1 VQFRFTD
8 WRRGLRAVGLSAS
21 VLLVVHVAAQTALA
35 AAVALAPN
43 SWSVTAP
50 SGPPPAELGGRDVRP
65 LITPVGP
72 PVAELASWVIEPEA
86 QPARGTILLMHG
98 VRMGKESLARMGVAL
113 SDAGYRAVLL
123 DLRGHGESSGRYLTY
138 GEVEARD
145 ASAVIDAVA
154 SRSGPL
160 GCVGAYGF
168 SYGASVALELGA
180 RDPRVKAVVAVS
192 AFSSL
197 RSVSGDY
204 REKYLPVPLRL
215 LPDAWFD
222 SAIDDASRLASFD
235 PDASAPLLAVGRS
248 QANMLMIHGAA
259 DSQVPERHSRAL
271 VGAARGRASLVSVPG
286 AGHDDMPADATGIVR
301 RETLAWFDRWL
312 LASSCGS

>member
-1 VQFRFTD
+1 VT
-8 WRRGLRAVGLSAS
+8 LAAAA
-21 VLLVVHVAAQTALA
+21 LLTLHVAAKTTLA

-43 SWSVTAP
+43 SLSMAAP
-50 SGPPPAELGGRDVRP
+50 SGAPPAELGGRAVQT
-65 LITPVGP
+65 LSTPVGP
-72 PVAELASWVIEPEA
+72 PAAELASWVIEPAA

-98 VRMGKESLARMGVAL
+98 VRMSKESLARVGVAV

-138 GEVEARD
+138 GEVEAKD
-145 ASAVIDAVA
+145 ATAVLDAVA

-160 GCVGAYGF
+160 SCVGAYGF

-180 RDPRVKAVVAVS
+180 QDPRVKAVVAVS

-197 RSVSGDY
+197 RSVFGDY
-204 REKYLPVPLRL
+204 RERYLPAPLRL

-222 SAIDDASRLASFD
+222 GVIEDASRLASFD

-248 QANMLMIHGAA
+248 QANMLMIHGTA

-271 VGAARGRASLVSVPG
+271 VGAAHGRATLISVPG
-286 AGHDDMPADATGIVR
+286 AGHDDMPADATGIIR

-312 LASSCGS
+312 QGPSCGP

>member
-1 VQFRFTD
+1 
-8 WRRGLRAVGLSAS
+8 
-21 VLLVVHVAAQTALA
+21 
-35 AAVALAPN
+35 
-43 SWSVTAP
+43 
-50 SGPPPAELGGRDVRP
+50 
-65 LITPVGP
+65 
-72 PVAELASWVIEPEA
+72 
-86 QPARGTILLMHG
+86 
-98 VRMGKESLARMGVAL
+98 MGKESLARVGVAL

-145 ASAVIDAVA
+145 AAAVLDDVG

-180 RDPRVKAVVAVS
+180 LDPRVKAVVAVS

-197 RSVSGDY
+197 RGVVGDY
-204 REKYLPVPLRL
+204 REKYLPGPLRL

-222 SAIDDASRLASFD
+222 GVIAEAGRIASFD
-235 PDASAPLLAVGRS
+235 PDASAPLVAVGRS
-248 QANMLMIHGAA
+248 RASMLMIHGTA

-271 VGAARGRASLVSVPG
+271 VGAAEGRAALVSVPG
-286 AGHDDMPADATGIVR
+286 AGHGDMPADATGLVR
-301 RETLAWFDRWL
+301 RETLAWFDRF
-312 LASSCGS
+312 LAGPSCGS

>member
-1 VQFRFTD
+1 VQFGLID
-8 WRRGLRAVGLSAS
+8 WRRGIRVASFSAAA
-21 VLLVVHVAAQTALA
+21 LLTIHVAAQTTLA

-43 SWSVTAP
+43 SWGTMAP
-50 SGPPPAELGGRDVRP
+50 SRSPSADLGGRDVRP

-72 PVAELASWVIEPEA
+72 PVAELASWVIEPAAA
-86 QPARGTILLMHG
+86 QVRGTILLMHG
-98 VRMGKESLARMGVAL
+98 VRMGKESLARVGIAL
-113 SDAGYRAVLL
+113 SDAGYRAVML

-197 RSVSGDY
+197 RSVFGDY
-204 REKYLPVPLRL
+204 RERYLPAPLRL

-222 SAIDDASRLASFD
+222 GVIDDASRMASFD

-248 QANMLMIHGAA
+248 EANMLMIHGTA
-259 DSQVPERHSRAL
+259 DTQVPERHSQAL
-271 VGAARGRASLVSVPG
+271 VGAARGRATLISVPG

-301 RETLAWFDRWL
+301 KQTLAWFDRWL
-312 LASSCGS
+312 ADPSCGP